1 MHGLIISAL
10 LFLVG
15 QTSARVL
22 SNKYDADRHTLL
34 SQEAE
39 LFLGSGV
46 KLTEDEAK
54 ANDILMHWK
63 NKEVDEAFANPEH
76 YNFSKHFFAYRNDV
90 SRSKVYQIIKKM
102 PKGAALHV
110 HASMMLDVD
119 SLLRLTYEDHL
130 YACYGDG
137 DLQLR
142 FADTV
147 PAQLCPFEWN
157 LLSDLRNASG
167 DVAAFDT
174 ELRKHLTLYTDDED
188 FQNSDINTTW
198 ERFEKV
204 YITVAGILK
213 YRPVREKFIYES
225 LKNFYDDNVMYV
237 EIRSG
242 LHELHE
248 LDGTVHDRMYFAT
261 LYERVTEQFMQD
273 YPDFIGIKLILTSS
287 RSKSPEI
294 VRQRI
299 ELGRRLKKEKP
310 EFFAGFDLVGQ
321 EDRGRPLSEF
331 LPLLMEAKE
340 DMDFYFH
347 GGETNWFGTTT
358 DENMVDAV
366 LLGTKRIGHAYALM
380 KHPMVLA
387 KVREKDIA
395 LEVNVISNVVLS
407 LVRDVRNH
415 PLASYLAFGLPV
427 VLSSDD
433 PGAWEA
439 DPMSHDFYVAFVG
452 VASRQADLRLLKQLA
467 YNSIKYSALDNKG
480 KIRLF
485 NVFVRRWEEFV
496 KDVIA
501 NDSLEV

>member
-1 MHGLIISAL
+1 M
-10 LFLVG
+10 
-15 QTSARVL
+15 
-22 SNKYDADRHTLL
+22 
-34 SQEAE
+34 
-39 LFLGSGV
+39 

-63 NKEVDEAFANPEH
+63 RKEVDESFANPEH
-76 YNFSKHFFAYRNDV
+76 YNFSKHFFTYKNDI

-110 HASMMLDVD
+110 HATMMLDAD
-119 SLLRLTYEDHL
+119 SLLKLTYEDHL

-147 PAQLCPFEWN
+147 PAQLCTSEWN
-157 LLSDLRNASG
+157 LLSDLRIASS
-167 DVAAFDT
+167 DVAAFDAK
-174 ELRKHLTLYTDDED
+174 LRKHLTLYTDDED
-188 FQNSDINTTW
+188 LQDSDINTTW
-198 ERFEKV
+198 DRFEKV
-204 YITVAGILK
+204 YRTVGDMLK

-261 LYERVTEQFMQD
+261 VYESVTKQFMLD
-273 YPDFIGIKLILTSS
+273 YPDFVGVKLILTSS
-287 RSKSPEI
+287 RWKNPDMVRKSL
-294 VRQRI
+294 
-299 ELGRRLKKEKP
+299 ELARRLKEEKP
-310 EFFAGFDLVGQ
+310 TFFAGFDLVGQ
-321 EDRGRPLSEF
+321 EDRGKPLSEF
-331 LPLLMEAKE
+331 LPLLIDAKE
-340 DMDFYFH
+340 DMEFYFH
-347 GGETNWFGTTT
+347 GGETNWFGTST
-358 DENMVDAV
+358 DENLVDAV

-380 KHPMVLA
+380 KHPIILA
-387 KVREKDIA
+387 SVNEKDIA

-415 PLASYLAFGLPV
+415 PLASYLALGLPV

-433 PGAWEA
+433 PGAWDA

-452 VASRQADLRLLKQLA
+452 VASRQADLRMLKQLA
-467 YNSIKYSALDNKG
+467 INSIKYSALDDIG
-480 KIRLF
+480 KRRLL
-485 NVFVRRWEEFV
+485 NVFNRRWKEFV
-496 KDVIA
+496 HDVV
-501 NDSLEV
+501 SCELSK